1 MKIKTLFAIVFSMI
15 LGSSFISLLISMK
28 LYQDVIALEKSGE
41 KRYRSYQAAGE
52 LRQSSDD
59 LTRMARAYAVTGND
73 DYKRIYNDILDIRS
87 GKKPR
92 PQDYHTIYWDLVT
105 TYGDKP
111 KPDGETIALMD
122 RMKELGFSQK
132 EFDLLT
138 QAQQASGAL
147 VQQEVKA
154 MEAVEAGNLKKS
166 KELMFNKT
174 YFKEKAKIMSP
185 IDSFFKELEARTTRE
200 LKNAKDDAKFIST
213 IQVSL
218 LILIVGLCV
227 IGYLLVRKKVEQP
240 IARLSEQMQYIEAN
254 ADLTVEADSH
264 GQDEI
269 SMMAQY
275 LNQIMA
281 RMSSILNNCIDISG
295 VTKKSANEIKAFT
308 SETNERIQQQAREID
323 SVTVAVTEISSVTSE
338 ISNNT
343 HESVRSANAASSDVD
358 KSERVVAA
366 SLQNMAALKQQ
377 MGESSNAINQLA
389 DDISQV
395 EGVLEVIKN
404 IAEQTNLLA
413 LNAAIEAARA
423 GEQGRGFAVVAD
435 EVRTLAQRTQTSTGE
450 IEAMVKQLTEGMS
463 EVVDAIAK
471 DVQKLAESNDTVE
484 QTNETLHSITSA
496 VSNISNM
503 NTSVAASMEEQ
514 TTAVES
520 VNKSMVSLLD
530 MTNAISGEI
539 GKLDVDAGELNSQF
553 DELAALIGQF
563 KIRR

>member
-41 KRYRSYQAAGE
+41 KRYRSYQAADE

-59 LTRMARAYAVTGND
+59 LTRMARAYAATGNQN
-73 DYKRIYNDILDIRS
+73 YKLIYNDILDIRS

-105 TYGDKP
+105 QHGDKP
-111 KPDGETIALMD
+111 KPDGKAIALMD
-122 RMKELGFSQK
+122 MMKELGFSQK

-147 VQQEVKA
+147 VQQEVQA
-154 MEAVEAGNLKKS
+154 MKAVEAGDLMKAKR
-166 KELMFNKT
+166 LMFNAQ
-174 YFKEKAKIMSP
+174 YFVEKAKIMMP
-185 IDSFFKELEARTTRE
+185 IDDFFKELEARTARE
-200 LKNAKDDAKFIST
+200 LKAAKDDAEFISMV
-213 IQVSL
+213 QLVL
-218 LILIVGLCV
+218 MVVIVALCI
-227 IGYLLVRKKVEQP
+227 IGYLMVKKKVELP

-269 SMMAQY
+269 SLMAQY
-275 LNQIMA
+275 LNQILA

-539 GKLDVDAGELNSQF
+539 GKLDIDAGELNAQF